1 MKALIVEDNVKQAET
16 TRRKLTKCGFECD
29 IATDGLS
36 GYKMLIDGDYTIAL
50 VDIKLPKMNG
60 LDLIR
65 KANEQDIRTPI
76 IVLSVLGSVDS
87 RIAGLDAGADD
98 YLAKPFSLEE
108 LRARID
114 ARLRGVKKSTAPL
127 RCDTLIL
134 DPIHGTATRSGRDLG
149 LSRKEFQLLEYL
161 MSRRGQIISKY
172 MIRDD
177 LWNYTGAA
185 NIHVVEMGVSA
196 LRKKVNGDTNERPL
210 IRTVRSLGYV
220 ID

>member
-1 MKALIVEDNVKQAET
+1 MKALIIEDNVKQAET
-16 TRRKLTKCGFECD
+16 TRRKLTTCGFECD
-29 IATDGLS
+29 VATDGAS
-36 GYKMLIDGDYTIAL
+36 GYKMLISGDYTIAL
-50 VDIKLPKMNG
+50 IDIKLPKMNG
-60 LDLIR
+60 LDIIR

-127 RCDTLIL
+127 RCDTLVL

>member
-1 MKALIVEDNVKQAET
+1 M
-16 TRRKLTKCGFECD
+16 
-29 IATDGLS
+29 
-36 GYKMLIDGDYTIAL
+36 
-50 VDIKLPKMNG
+50 
-60 LDLIR
+60 
-65 KANEQDIRTPI
+65 
-76 IVLSVLGSVDS
+76 
-87 RIAGLDAGADD
+87 
-98 YLAKPFSLEE
+98 
-108 LRARID
+108 
-114 ARLRGVKKSTAPL
+114 
-127 RCDTLIL
+127 
-134 DPIHGTATRSGRDLG
+134 ATRSGRDLG